1 MRALHFLGD
10 DLEDGEAEEEEDGG
24 SSTQGSVRI
33 RPNSDFLTRYVS
45 GLEKVNEKTVGA
57 TAATA
62 SAAAAAEQASA
73 IEAACT

>member
-1 MRALHFLGD
+1 MHVLHLTGELEEGD
-10 DLEDGEAEEEEDGG
+10 AEEEEEDAG

-33 RPNSDFLTRYVS
+33 RPNSDFLVRYVT
-45 GLEKVNEKTVGA
+45 GLEKVNEKSAAAT
-57 TAATA
+57 TAAA